1 MISEGLK
8 KIHLFIT
15 TRYLTNFIIKIKT
28 KVKLLVEILSKID
41 GVDKKYSFMQLVKI
55 LTKAENCLKSKV
67 KKQFFL
73 ETTTLSIITLTF
85 KLIN

>member
-8 KIHLFIT
+8 KIYLYIT

-41 GVDKKYSFMQLVKI
+41 GVDKKYSFMQ
-55 LTKAENCLKSKV
+55 
-67 KKQFFL
+67 
-73 ETTTLSIITLTF
+73 
-85 KLIN
+85 

>member
-28 KVKLLVEILSKID
+28 KAKLLVGILSKID

-67 KKQFFL
+67 KKAIFFRNNNPVHNYPY
-73 ETTTLSIITLTF
+73 F
-85 KLIN
+85 